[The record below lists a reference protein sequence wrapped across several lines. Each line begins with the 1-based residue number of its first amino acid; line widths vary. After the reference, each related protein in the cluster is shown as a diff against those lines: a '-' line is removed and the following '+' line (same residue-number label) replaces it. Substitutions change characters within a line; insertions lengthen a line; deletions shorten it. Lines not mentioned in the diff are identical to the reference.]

1 MVFKLLVLLCIYL
14 CDAFILL
21 ELIVGILFMQK
32 GTYLLEKEREK
43 KKCEYSFFFLKKK
56 VEFNLYLQDTA
67 RYEIPHRNKKPICMT
82 NGMEN

>member
-1 MVFKLLVLLCIYL
+1 MFFYL

-43 KKCEYSFFFLKKK
+43 NKMWIFIFLFFFKEKGG
-56 VEFNLYLQDTA
+56 
-67 RYEIPHRNKKPICMT
+67 I
-82 NGMEN
+82 